1 MKYLLT
7 SGGIK
12 NKSIYDALLRL
23 LDKPIDQCKALCITT
38 ASYAIPNGLD
48 YAWKFISG
56 NEESHMCDLGW
67 KSLGVLELTA
77 LCSIPATLWEN
88 KVKEADVLLV
98 NGGDPLYLNHWMKES
113 GVAKLLPSLSAVYVG
128 LSAGSMILTPRIGAS
143 FVNWQ
148 EQGGDDRTLGIVDFS
163 IFPHLNNKDLPDNTL
178 ETAKLWINEVQR
190 PAYVIDDDTAI
201 VVTDDTIEVVSEGEW
216 VKLDVSDS

>member
-1 MKYLLT
+1 MLYEV
-7 SGGIK
+7 
-12 NKSIYDALLRL
+12 
-23 LDKPIDQCKALCITT
+23 IT
-38 ASYAIPNGLD
+38 
-48 YAWKFISG
+48 
-56 NEESHMCDLGW
+56 
-67 KSLGVLELTA
+67 
-77 LCSIPATLWEN
+77 
-88 KVKEADVLLV
+88 
-98 NGGDPLYLNHWMKES
+98 
-113 GVAKLLPSLSAVYVG
+113 SLSAVYVG

-216 VKLDVSDS
+216 VKLDVSRITSYNVCYTKLLRSINSCSSLGE